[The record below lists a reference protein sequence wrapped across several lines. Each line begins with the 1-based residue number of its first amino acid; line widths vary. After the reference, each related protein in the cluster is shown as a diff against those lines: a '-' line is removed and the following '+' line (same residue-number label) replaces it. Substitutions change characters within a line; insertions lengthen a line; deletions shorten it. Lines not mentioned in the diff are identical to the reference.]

1 MKTTTEITIRNY
13 HIDHFGH
20 VNHARYV
27 ELLEEARWRYLEE
40 NKLLNPIHQIEAF
53 HVVAEIVIKYL
64 NEARIGDLLI
74 IETKIDGRS
83 KNSFLFNQ
91 KAFIKSSGKAAI
103 EANVTNVFVDKQGRP
118 RKINSDIL
126 SIWPDLS
133 RTVPQ

>member
-64 NEARIGDLLI
+64 NEARIGDLLTPIKHMYCKNQRIFSIGLANHLILLMPKFI
-74 IETKIDGRS
+74 IARHARKTWCGKY
-83 KNSFLFNQ
+83 L
-91 KAFIKSSGKAAI
+91 IKLI
-103 EANVTNVFVDKQGRP
+103 
-118 RKINSDIL
+118 
-126 SIWPDLS
+126 
-133 RTVPQ
+133 